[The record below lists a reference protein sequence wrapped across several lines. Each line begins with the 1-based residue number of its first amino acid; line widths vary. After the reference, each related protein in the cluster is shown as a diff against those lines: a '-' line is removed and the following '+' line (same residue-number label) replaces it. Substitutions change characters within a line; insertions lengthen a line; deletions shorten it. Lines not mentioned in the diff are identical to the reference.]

1 MSKIYRFFSNTM
13 DIHTMARFIDD
24 NLLHEYLSQDGYKIL
39 DEMLNKYEEDLEND
53 EDLDIPEYDIDV
65 VIKDEYDGLTSYFI
79 KYDEIFLHFKN
90 IEQDQHLVDYYVSS
104 YIYKYVIYYEGIT
117 DQDLE
122 DRQDRQEVLK
132 MIRELPQDF

>member
-1 MSKIYRFFSNTM
+1 M

-53 EDLDIPEYDIDV
+53 EDLDIPEHDIDV
-65 VIKDEYDGLTSYFI
+65 VVKDEYDGLTSYFI

>member
-1 MSKIYRFFSNTM
+1 
-13 DIHTMARFIDD
+13 MARFIDD

-53 EDLDIPEYDIDV
+53 EDLDIPEHDIDV
-65 VIKDEYDGLTSYFI
+65 VVKDEYDGLTSYFI

>member
-53 EDLDIPEYDIDV
+53 EDLDIPEHDIDV
-65 VIKDEYDGLTSYFI
+65 VVKDEYDGLTSYFI

>member
-1 MSKIYRFFSNTM
+1 M

-53 EDLDIPEYDIDV
+53 EDLDIPEHDIDV
-65 VIKDEYDGLTSYFI
+65 VVKDEYDGLTSYFI

-132 MIRELPQDF
+132 MIRQLPQDF

>member
-1 MSKIYRFFSNTM
+1 M

-39 DEMLNKYEEDLEND
+39 HEMLNKYEEDLEND

-132 MIRELPQDF
+132 MIRQLPQDF

>member
-1 MSKIYRFFSNTM
+1 M

-39 DEMLNKYEEDLEND
+39 HEMLNKYEEDLEND
-53 EDLDIPEYDIDV
+53 EDLDIPEHDIDV
-65 VIKDEYDGLTSYFI
+65 VVKDEYDGLTSYFI

>member
-53 EDLDIPEYDIDV
+53 EDLDIPEHDIDV
-65 VIKDEYDGLTSYFI
+65 VVKDEYDGLTSYFI

-132 MIRELPQDF
+132 MIRQLPQDF